1 VSRSAGR
8 GTSASVVDS
17 RGVGTS
23 FSFSVCSQNHNNEHK
38 LKFIR
43 GLRQC
48 YPSIDRLDFLS
59 ETGNINYLCFLKKN
73 SGNDLHG
80 RPRSVAQMIRP
91 HITFYLWSV
100 VTMCIYR
107 IVSGIFNVE

>member
-1 VSRSAGR
+1 MLSFDRSPGLSIR
-8 GTSASVVDS
+8 DQK
-17 RGVGTS
+17 
-23 FSFSVCSQNHNNEHK
+23 CK
-38 LKFIR
+38 L
-43 GLRQC
+43 LM
-48 YPSIDRLDFLS
+48 
-59 ETGNINYLCFLKKN
+59 FLKKN